1 MIRRPARYTRTDT
14 LFPYTTLFRSASGQ
28 TGVAG
33 SRLLVQRS
41 IHDQFVERL
50 VDFARTAKIGNP
62 MSGDT
67 QVGPVTNLP
76 QLEKITGYIDIA
88 KREGATCLL
97 GGKRPEAPEL
107 ENGWFV
113 EPTIF
118 SNVQNSMRVA
128 QEEIFG
134 PVLSIIPFEDE
145 DEAVAIAN
153 DSMYGLAAG
162 VWTEDMRE
170 RKSVV

>member
-1 MIRRPARYTRTDT
+1 
-14 LFPYTTLFRSASGQ
+14 
-28 TGVAG
+28 
-33 SRLLVQRS
+33 
-41 IHDQFVERL
+41 
-50 VDFARTAKIGNP
+50 

-97 GGKRPEAPEL
+97 GGKRPEAHEL

-134 PVLSIIPFEDE
+134 D
-145 DEAVAIAN
+145 
-153 DSMYGLAAG
+153 
-162 VWTEDMRE
+162 
-170 RKSVV
+170 RKSVVWGKSGSVRVDQGGCGKIKKKT

>member
-1 MIRRPARYTRTDT
+1 MKRVT
-14 LFPYTTLFRSASGQ
+14 LELGGKSANIVFADANQDNAVKGVVSGIFAASGQ
-28 TGVAG
+28 TCVAG

-97 GGKRPEAPEL
+97 GGKR
-107 ENGWFV
+107 
-113 EPTIF
+113 
-118 SNVQNSMRVA
+118 S
-128 QEEIFG
+128 EERRDG
-134 PVLSIIPFEDE
+134 K
-145 DEAVAIAN
+145 
-153 DSMYGLAAG
+153 G
-162 VWTEDMRE
+162 
-170 RKSVV
+170 SVSKCSSRWSADN